1 MFINGIKELDHQIS
15 LYQFYIG
22 CYIKGLISYMVVDGA
37 LLKFALDERN
47 FRYIFSIAALLVSIT
62 ALFIINYSLFHLK
75 KNEKK
80 HFKGLQKLLKR
91 KK

>member
-47 FRYIFSIAALLVSIT
+47 LDIFLNSSITCKYNCIIYYKLFSIS
-62 ALFIINYSLFHLK
+62 FK
-75 KNEKK
+75 KK
-80 HFKGLQKLLKR
+80 
-91 KK
+91 

>member
-1 MFINGIKELDHQIS
+1 
-15 LYQFYIG
+15 
-22 CYIKGLISYMVVDGA
+22 VVDGA

-75 KNEKK
+75 K
-80 HFKGLQKLLKR
+80 
-91 KK
+91 